1 MKNQF
6 LAVLLILCF
15 ASFKVNANEDV
26 HPTVKALKTFVEN
39 LNLGEEES
47 EKILSK
53 IGTAQEACLSEA
65 DNIDP
70 EIIRKL
76 AEEVIPAV
84 MVCSGSAVHVEEPH
98 EKETEIT
105 ECISNKAI
113 GIMES
118 TGTND
123 EETQKFHHALGCL
136 ERLIKR

>member
-98 EKETEIT
+98 EKETEFNFADNRVHI
-105 ECISNKAI
+105 KQGHRHH
-113 GIMES
+113 GIHWY
-118 TGTND
+118 
-123 EETQKFHHALGCL
+123 K
-136 ERLIKR
+136 

>member
-98 EKETEIT
+98 EKETE
-105 ECISNKAI
+105 
-113 GIMES
+113 ES
-118 TGTND
+118 TTGMHD
-123 EETQKFHHALGCL
+123 EEKQELHDALGCL
-136 ERLIKR
+136 ERLIKKVV